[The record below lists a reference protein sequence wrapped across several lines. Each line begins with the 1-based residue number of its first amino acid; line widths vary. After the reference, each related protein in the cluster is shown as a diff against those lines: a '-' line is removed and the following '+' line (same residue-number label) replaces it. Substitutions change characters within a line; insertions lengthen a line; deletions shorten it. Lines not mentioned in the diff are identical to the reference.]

1 MDKQQYARVISLY
14 IKKMPSLPT
23 SVAKVME
30 LSNDPNV
37 NPADLNRV
45 ISLDPVLMGKVMKL
59 INSAYYGLNS
69 KVTSLVRAIIML
81 GINTVKNL
89 ALSTAVLGNI
99 KSSSFQSLD
108 LSGFWRHSLCVGVT
122 ARMIAKEI
130 GISNQQI
137 ESYFIAGLLHDIG
150 KIPLNNALAEMY
162 IHAMGRA
169 EHEGIPLVESER
181 HIFGF
186 SHEEVGKLIAKS
198 WKLGPEIY
206 DALTFHHRPEKYEGQ
221 YPQIVRAV
229 AVSNYFANEFEFGF
243 SGNRNPVPPREHVF
257 KELGITRDWLES
269 LEEDVEAEIEKAKI
283 FLKITD

>member
-1 MDKQQYARVISLY
+1 
-14 IKKMPSLPT
+14 
-23 SVAKVME
+23 
-30 LSNDPNV
+30 
-37 NPADLNRV
+37 
-45 ISLDPVLMGKVMKL
+45 MKL

-99 KSSSFQSLD
+99 SSSSFQSLD

-130 GISNQQI
+130 GISSQEI

-162 IHAMGRA
+162 IHAMSHS
-169 EHEGIPLVESER
+169 EHQGIPLVDSER

-206 DALTFHHRPEKYEGQ
+206 DALSFHHRPESYSGD
-221 YPQIVRAV
+221 YGQIVRAV

-243 SGNRNPVPPREHVF
+243 SGNRNPLPPQEEVF
-257 KELGITRDWLES
+257 GELGISREWLED
-269 LEEDVEAEIEKAKI
+269 LEEEVTAEIEKAKI